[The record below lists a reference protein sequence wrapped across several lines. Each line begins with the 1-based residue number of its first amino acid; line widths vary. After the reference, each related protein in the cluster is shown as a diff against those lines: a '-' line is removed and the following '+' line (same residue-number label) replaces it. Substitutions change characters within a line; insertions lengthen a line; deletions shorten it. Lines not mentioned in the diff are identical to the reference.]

1 MKSRI
6 AGIVFILGSLYYIIA
21 EAISAFAFNDSL
33 INTYLFHTI
42 SELGI
47 PNVNSPLSFLMNSAF
62 IIIGLSLL
70 FGNFYRFKDFIIKN
84 KAVFYILTPVTSIGV
99 MIVALIHAG
108 NPITAGYHSLG
119 AVMAILGGNILL
131 VIISRSMDKFETY
144 QKITLSLG
152 IIGLIAFWIMFF
164 NMESIYMPVF
174 ERLSV
179 YTLIIWSL
187 LTGVYLVNGGFLS
200 NNFAE

>member
-1 MKSRI
+1 MKSKI
-6 AGIVFILGSLYYIIA
+6 AGIVFILGSLYYMVA

-33 INTYLFHTI
+33 TGTYLFHTI

-47 PNVNSPLSFLMNSAF
+47 PNVNSPLFFLMNSAF

-70 FGNFYRFKDFIIKN
+70 FGNFYKFKDLIIKN
-84 KAVFYILTPVTSIGV
+84 KTVFYILTPITSIGV
-99 MIVALIHAG
+99 IIVALIHGG
-108 NPITAGYHSLG
+108 NPLTMSYHALG
-119 AVMAILGGNILL
+119 AIMAILGGNILL
-131 VIISRSMDKFETY
+131 VIISRSMGEFDIY
-144 QKITLSLG
+144 QKITMILG
-152 IIGLIAFWIMFF
+152 IIGLFAFWVMFF

-200 NNFAE
+200 KNFAE

>member
-1 MKSRI
+1 MKSKI
-6 AGIVFILGSLYYIIA
+6 AGIVLIIGSLYYMIA

-47 PNVNSPLSFLMNSAF
+47 PNINSPLSFMMNSAF

-70 FGNFYRFKDFIIKN
+70 FANYYKFRDFIIKN
-84 KAVFYILTPVTSIGV
+84 KTAFYILTPITSIGV
-99 MIVALIHAG
+99 IIVALIHAG

-119 AVMAILGGNILL
+119 AIMAILGGNILL
-131 VIISRSMDKFETY
+131 IIISRSMDEFKIY
-144 QKITLSLG
+144 QRVTLALG

-164 NMESIYMPVF
+164 NMGSVYMPIF

-179 YTLIIWSL
+179 YTLILWSFIS
-187 LTGVYLVNGGFLS
+187 GVYLLVNH
-200 NNFAE
+200 